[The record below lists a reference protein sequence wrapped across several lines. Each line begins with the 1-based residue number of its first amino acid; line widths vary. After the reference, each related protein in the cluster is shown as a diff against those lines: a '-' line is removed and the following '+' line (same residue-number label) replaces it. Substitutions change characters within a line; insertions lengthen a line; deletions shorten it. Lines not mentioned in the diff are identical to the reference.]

1 MIRMV
6 GGPKY
11 SIITPVPRMSSIIGD
26 MKASPWKHR
35 DATHRKPPQDP
46 CLNAHRAATI
56 PKEYFDPPPLPQ
68 KRGTQV
74 RGGSKLKKDHRGITV
89 GPKMMIL

>member
-11 SIITPVPRMSSIIGD
+11 SVITPVPRISSIIGD

-56 PKEYFDPPPLPQ
+56 PKEYFDPPPYP
-68 KRGTQV
+68 KKGVPRCV
-74 RGGSKLKKDHRGITV
+74 GGQN
-89 GPKMMIL
+89 